1 MQLNKMREE
10 LTNAFIHS
18 LEEEQLPW
26 SRGWSVV
33 RHQNAV
39 NGNVYRGI
47 NAFWLAY
54 QAVERCYTDPRWC
67 TYKQAEAKGWH
78 VKRGEKGVPIEFWS
92 MYDKEEKRKLTNKEV
107 YELREKLSDEEFKE
121 RVKPVSNTYTVF
133 NAEQIEG
140 IPKLVVASQEYD
152 KEMCIEIRDDVLK
165 GLGVT
170 LNEGGNRAFYRPSED
185 SITMPPIDSFWAE
198 YNYLSTFLHE
208 AGHSTGHESRLNR
221 DMTGFFGSEKY
232 AKEELRAEI
241 ASAFTTQAIGLEGT
255 MSQEHINNHKAYI
268 QSWIAEIKNDPSE
281 LFKAINDA
289 TKISDYLIE
298 KGNLKRF
305 IREFAPVEEK
315 KEEINYDELVNKP
328 DEKKREEFEVINEE
342 TVDEDREKRIKE
354 AFKQKTAEYFTGFDG
369 LDLLT
374 VETSIKDYIRDVL
387 NDSGCNVE
395 IEDVLITGS
404 RSRGYERHDS
414 DLDVIV
420 AYRGSLSESALFN
433 ILNGDNVRLSSV
445 KVDFNPISLDKR
457 MSLANYLI
465 NAEKYMD
472 DLIRELPFKPE
483 KLTSYNNQNRDKTM
497 VSEDIDRHQDMH
509 QRRRSGHGRR

>member
-26 SRGWSVV
+26 ARGWSVV

-78 VKRGEKGVPIEFWS
+78 VKKGEKGVPIEFWS
-92 MYDKEEKRKLTNKEV
+92 MYDKKEKRKLTNREV
-107 YELREKLSDEEFKE
+107 YELREKLSDEDFKE

-140 IPKLVVASQEYD
+140 IPKLNIKSQEYD
-152 KEMCIEIRDDVLK
+152 KDMCIEIRDDVLK
-165 GLGVT
+165 GLGVS
-170 LNEGGNRAFYRPSED
+170 LNEGGNRAFYRPGDD

-208 AGHSTGHESRLNR
+208 AGHSTGHSSRMNR
-221 DMTGFFGSEKY
+221 DMSGIFGSEQY

-255 MSQEHINNHKAYI
+255 MSREHIDNHKAYI
-268 QSWIAEIKNDPSE
+268 QSWIAEVKNDPAE

-289 TKISDYLIE
+289 NKISDYLIE

-305 IREFAPVEEK
+305 IREFEIVEDVKEDIDFDELENHFLKEVNSDIPIKEDQKTQGDSDKTIVEEFKEKTK
-315 KEEINYDELVNKP
+315 KYYKEI
-328 DEKKREEFEVINEE
+328 
-342 TVDEDREKRIKE
+342 
-354 AFKQKTAEYFTGFDG
+354 DG
-369 LDLLT
+369 LDLND
-374 VETSIKDYIRDVL
+374 VEECAKFYVQSVIEQNGI
-387 NDSGCNVE
+387 NVE
-395 IEDVLITGS
+395 IEDVIVTGS
-404 RSRGYERHDS
+404 RARGYEDQDS
-414 DLDVIV
+414 DLDMIV
-420 AYRGSLSESALFN
+420 VYKGSFPQAALLSL
-433 ILNGDNVRLSSV
+433 LYKDKVVVGDVT
-445 KVDFNPISLDKR
+445 VDFDTFSLDKGE
-457 MSLANYLI
+457 SLGKYLTE
-465 NAEKYMD
+465 AEKYMEG
-472 DLIRELPFKPE
+472 LKKELSVFTDHVEEVGLPDNK
-483 KLTSYNNQNRDKTM
+483 KNVK
-497 VSEDIDRHQDMH
+497 SEDVNKHQDI
-509 QRRRSGHGRR
+509 RRTGHVRR